1 MLYDPFFYL
10 CAVPAILLMGLSK
23 GGFGGGL
30 GGFSLPL
37 LLLVMPPLQA
47 AAIMLPL
54 LCLADLTGFKAYYGK
69 WSWRILRII
78 LPGAVVGT
86 LIGWVLFEYLPA
98 ALMLVL
104 IGLIS
109 AGYALYQLFGL
120 SKRTAEK
127 SRGSQWQ
134 GWFWSGVSGVTSFV
148 AHAGGPPLQ
157 IYMLPLRLPKETF
170 IATTNLFFLLVNLIK
185 LGPYFLLGQ
194 FSSSNL
200 WLCVVLAPCVPIG
213 VYSGIYLQRRVDINT
228 FYMLLQV
235 FLFLTGSLL
244 IYQGLRSL

>member
-1 MLYDPFFYL
+1 MIYDPFFYL

-23 GGFGGGL
+23 GGFGGGI

-37 LLLVMPPLQA
+37 LLVVMPPVQA

-54 LCLADLTGFKAYYGK
+54 LCLADFTGLKAYYGK
-69 WSWRILRII
+69 WDWRILRII
-78 LPGAVVGT
+78 LPGAAVGT
-86 LIGWVLFEYLPA
+86 GVGWFLFEYLPA
-98 ALMLVL
+98 ASILIL

-109 AGYALYQLFGL
+109 ACYALYQLL
-120 SKRTAEK
+120 KRAKRHSEQSKVGK
-127 SRGSQWQ
+127 WQ

-157 IYMLPLRLPKETF
+157 IYMLPLRLPKEVF

-185 LGPYFLLGQ
+185 LGPYFMLGQ
-194 FSSSNL
+194 FSSENL

-213 VYSGIYLQRRVDINT
+213 VYSGVYLQRRIDMNT
-228 FYMLLQV
+228 FYTLLQA
-235 FLFLTGSLL
+235 FLLLTGSVL
-244 IYQGLRSL
+244 IYQGLRTL